1 MALGQEEKVASETTE
16 ATPELVVVG
25 SGNLGAVWFAR
36 RPGRLTLE
44 NFAAE
49 YPGLIPG
56 LAEHPGVSF
65 VVLMTEQR
73 GAVAIGPGG
82 VHYLDEGLVDGVDP
96 LERFGEQAL
105 PDFQRVAHFPN
116 APDIYLNSMWN
127 EERAEVAAFEG
138 LVGCHGGLGGWQD
151 SALLVYPSEWTVAE
165 QITGADQ
172 LHNQLVRWLEDLGHR
187 SNLPKSKAGSPDFT
201 EETLRS

>member
-65 VVLMTEQR
+65 VVVMTEQR
-73 GAVAIGPGG
+73 GAVAIGP
-82 VHYLDEGLVDGVDP
+82 
-96 LERFGEQAL
+96 
-105 PDFQRVAHFPN
+105 
-116 APDIYLNSMWN
+116 S
-127 EERAEVAAFEG
+127 
-138 LVGCHGGLGGWQD
+138 GCTTSTRGRG
-151 SALLVYPSEWTVAE
+151 
-165 QITGADQ
+165 
-172 LHNQLVRWLEDLGHR
+172 RC
-187 SNLPKSKAGSPDFT
+187 
-201 EETLRS
+201 